1 MLALGSVCQ
10 IAAHYEYQETVECGK
25 NKDPAGTFQ
34 QGLIKTDRVSLFAYS
49 HRGHIKNLAAIVV
62 AT

>member
-1 MLALGSVCQ
+1 VQFVKSQLTMNTRKQLSA
-10 IAAHYEYQETVECGK
+10 GK
-25 NKDPAGTFQ
+25 TKNPAGTFQ
-34 QGLIKTDRVSLFAYS
+34 QGLMKTDRGSLFAYS